1 MLVCLIYTFLP
12 YVCYSS
18 YRSLLNSCF
27 LITSVILS
35 DERAALECEWLEQIV
50 KDQSLLQRRFETS
63 ESGRTQEMLLLL
75 GIIDAVHQQRV
86 RMRFVLLHSWLF
98 LESTTNWSGFPEQI
112 GYWPLCSFFEEPELS
127 GRLRNEVCHVAE
139 WSLPC
144 GGMKLAMWRLRSDA
158 VLRQQTGLARR
169 ALLDSRC
176 SSCIYDSSFYVGRHR
191 LYLLQACAR
200 RSVFCAWDKS
210 FRCSASCCVHAETL
224 SLWWFS
230 GQSCL
235 QR

>member
-1 MLVCLIYTFLP
+1 MLCYLACASHLTYACLFDLCLPVWLMLACLICTFLP

-18 YRSLLNSCF
+18 YRSSLNSCF

-63 ESGRTQEMLLLL
+63 ESGRKREMLLLL
-75 GIIDAVHQQRV
+75 GKIDAVHQQRV

-127 GRLRNEVCHVAE
+127 GRLRNEACHVKAE
-139 WSLPC
+139 VGCGASSTDGTRPACASGLPVFF
-144 GGMKLAMWRLRSDA
+144 LYLRQF
-158 VLRQQTGLARR
+158 VLRR
-169 ALLDSRC
+169 
-176 SSCIYDSSFYVGRHR
+176 
-191 LYLLQACAR
+191 
-200 RSVFCAWDKS
+200 
-210 FRCSASCCVHAETL
+210 SASLVSATSLRAPQRVLCVRQVL
-224 SLWWFS
+224 SVLS
-230 GQSCL
+230 
-235 QR
+235 

>member
-1 MLVCLIYTFLP
+1 MLACLICTFLP

-18 YRSLLNSCF
+18 YRSSLNSCF

-63 ESGRTQEMLLLL
+63 ESGRTREMLLFL
-75 GIIDAVHQQRV
+75 GISDAVHQQRV
-86 RMRFVLLHSWLF
+86 RMRFVLLHSWLP

-144 GGMKLAMWRLRSDA
+144 EGWGRMRCFVNRW
-158 VLRQQTGLARR
+158 
-169 ALLDSRC
+169 DSPGVRFWTPGV
-176 SSCIYDSSFYVGRHR
+176 SCIYDSSFYVGRHR
-191 LYLLQACAR
+191 LCLLQACAR